1 MRTKTMRNVLLW
13 ITGVLLFVSLAGI
26 CVVQS
31 IQKRSARAAEVEVWK
46 TGVFEMND
54 GVSLRFSD
62 ENGLRFIVKMDE
74 DIANFV
80 TTTEEAEMGFIIAPE
95 SLMLAAKGDYMN
107 MAQQIGGAIDKNKIY
122 REGDYYQ
129 ANACITGVKYKN
141 LELDFVAVA
150 YIQYNGETRYTE
162 YNDKAKLN
170 MYDLVNMAFL
180 NGYSEAIQEFSY
192 LKVSDEIG
200 WYGSNEFP
208 IVVENTDEYNAL
220 VEIANKTEI
229 DLEKNYVVVENN
241 TTTSESFTDETPIII
256 SAAVDKLNKL
266 IEALPDSVTMPDAI
280 GQIGRIHDAEEQYHV
295 LSDVNKLEVENYAK
309 VETLLETI
317 HGYDR
322 VYKNDASDGTV
333 IPSYVP
339 GGFSSTIG
347 GSATTRT
354 DDLYGNVLTVTSDAG
369 GRAALHIQNFPS
381 VSKYSK
387 VYFYVK
393 SSVACDIYLS
403 DGITNDG
410 WGENW
415 KNTWSTSGFW
425 CNANTWRLIE
435 IDVAND
441 GYIGTNFAFG
451 FRTNTTGFTFEISDF
466 YGYTDAAPEETS
478 LMFGT
483 QVDSGE
489 TNEHGKIYNI
499 SREQWY
505 IDNNNVNTIGT
516 LQANKLANAL
526 PSGYET
532 FYFWM
537 YNGTD
542 TEYNFHLA
550 GDVSGTWTDSADSV
564 ALKVGEWTKVTI
576 SAEDIALNK
585 NGQWYVYIL
594 GGDGAGAAKDGWK
607 ISTIYA
613 GPYEEYSYTDHAD
626 VKNVIALINAIPAS
640 LTLNDVATIEKAR
653 AAYDNL
659 SSSQQALVTN
669 VAKLTNA
676 ETFIVDN
683 EKASEV
689 IAMIDA
695 INPRAIEKSAV
706 EAARAAYDNL
716 TDEAKTYVTNITVLE
731 EYEAQLRAES
741 EVQAAANSVISK
753 ITVLPD
759 EVVMPDHLV
768 FVARIEDAENAYN
781 ALSDDAKELVTNYAK
796 LRTLLSAIKGYD
808 AVYIQNLDGVNVIPN
823 YHTQGGFTSTTSG
836 TASLGYDG
844 YYGNYLKVVS
854 ASDGTAAIQ
863 FIDFPDV
870 SEYSK
875 IYFNIRV
882 VGVACDI
889 YLSDGITN
897 DGWGDG
903 WHNTWS
909 TDGFWVNDSS
919 WIQKEVAVSTGI
931 FSSNWALGFKTNV
944 RGITFEITDI
954 VGVKLDLGEKTSTS
968 FGNISDT
975 GTKNEYGTVYD
986 FTQGWS
992 SNTDLGAFNIGILKA
1007 ALNEGHDSLR
1017 FYIYN
1022 PQQDDVAFYFNEN
1035 ETWIQTEVATLTAQA
1050 WTEVVITPELITANE
1065 TYLLYVCVRSG
1076 ASASGWQI
1084 SPIYSF
1090 SSGDLIA
1097 QVQARIDTLNENS
1110 SKAAIDAARQA
1121 YEELPEAEKVLVNI
1135 EKLIVRE
1142 TALYGD
1148 MAENAPFIVGG
1159 GTSYKILYNAEAKE
1173 AAVFLQEQIE
1183 AITGVNVE
1191 LVAINPSAVDKYRYS
1206 IMFCDRNLATD
1217 VIGTEANITAWS
1229 GYAIRRPA
1237 RTVFIEAN
1245 SADGYRMAALAFL
1258 REMYGYD
1265 MISEDCVVYG
1275 ECLDSFPA
1283 FDLVENPAFDYRQQ
1297 QTYMTDN
1304 EVLSMGLHSHTD
1316 IWIHSNQGWDM
1327 HNALHYLPVETYGTS
1342 HSNWYTSDKTQ
1353 ICPTAG
1359 GNSAEFATMVDVI
1372 VANMMVQINA
1382 QPNKENISFSI
1393 MDSAGG
1399 DNCTCARC
1407 TLYNTLYGEG
1417 GFSAAWIDLMN
1428 AINEKIQAQIGD
1440 RKLNIAFLAYR
1451 STEKAP
1457 ASINANGEVT
1467 LMKRYQINDDGSYTQ
1482 TSEYLK
1488 CDDGVMVWLAPIDGK
1503 YAENFNHAD
1512 NADTLALIKK
1522 WCALSDNVYLWM
1534 YGTNFK
1540 NYMYPYNT
1548 WQASAENYKIL
1559 AELGVKGAW
1568 SQSNE
1573 TEATAFSDLKAYID
1587 SKFMFNVNADYETVL
1602 DTYFTNYFGAGAE
1615 KMRSMF
1621 DAIVAKCEEIE
1632 VNYDGLGRGI
1642 YDEIEN
1648 VNGLLGIGSKT
1659 YWSKDWL
1666 NSLVT
1671 LCDEAKALVDA
1682 DTSLTEEQKTAIKN
1696 RITKESLFPRYVL
1709 CTSFASS
1716 YSNSNK
1722 KAMRQAFKAD
1732 ATVLGLTLYK
1742 EANGLLSDLYDDWGV

>member
-13 ITGVLLFVSLAGI
+13 IAGIFLFVVLAGI
-26 CVVQS
+26 CLVES
-31 IQKRSARAAEVEVWK
+31 MQKKSARAAEAEVWQ

-74 DIANFV
+74 DVANFV

-95 SLMLAAKGDYMN
+95 SLMLKANGDYIN
-107 MAQQIGGAIDKNKIY
+107 MAQKIGGAIDKNKIY
-122 REGDYYQ
+122 QEGDYYQ
-129 ANACITGVKYKN
+129 ANACITGVKYN
-141 LELDFVAVA
+141 NFELDFVAVA
-150 YIQYNGETRYTE
+150 YIQYGGEIRYTE
-162 YNDKAKLN
+162 YNNKAKLN

-180 NGYSEAIQEFSY
+180 NGYAEAIQEFSY

-200 WYGSNEFP
+200 WYGSDKFP

-220 VEIANKTEI
+220 VEVVNKTEI
-229 DLEKNYVVVENN
+229 DLENNYVVVENN
-241 TTTSESFTDETPIII
+241 ATPSESFTDETPIIM
-256 SAAVDKLNKL
+256 SAAVDRINKL
-266 IEALPDSVTMPDAI
+266 IENLPDSVTMPDAI
-280 GQIGRIHDAEEQYHV
+280 GQIGRIRDAEEQYEE
-295 LSDVNKLEVENYAK
+295 LSAAEKLEVENYAK
-309 VETLLETI
+309 VETLLELI

-322 VYKNDASDGTV
+322 VYKNDATDGTV

-354 DDLYGNVLTVTSDAG
+354 DDLYGNVLTVTSDAD
-369 GRAALHIQNFPS
+369 GRAQLYFENFPS
-381 VSKYSK
+381 VTKYAK
-387 VYFYVK
+387 IYFYVK
-393 SSVACDIYLS
+393 VDVGCDLYIS
-403 DGITNDG
+403 DGITHDG

-425 CNANTWRLIE
+425 CNANTWKLVE
-435 IDVAND
+435 LYVAD
-441 GYIGTNFAFG
+441 GYIGTNFAIG
-451 FRTNTTGFTFEISDF
+451 FRTDTTGFTFEISDI
-466 YGYTDAAPEETS
+466 YGIVKEKVKMPASLAFGEMTDT
-478 LMFGT
+478 GT
-483 QVDSGE
+483 
-489 TNEHGKIYNI
+489 TNEYGKVYNLAT
-499 SREQWY
+499 QWGG
-505 IDNNNVNTIGT
+505 DTDFQSFEV
-516 LQANKLANAL
+516 NAL
-526 PSGYET
+526 SSALTTGHDS
-532 FYFWM
+532 FYFWI
-537 YNGTD
+537 YNPNANDVTMELVNTVSWKHYD
-542 TEYNFHLA
+542 VTTLTA
-550 GDVSGTWTDSADSV
+550 GA
-564 ALKVGEWTKVTI
+564 WTKYTI
-576 SAEDIALNK
+576 SAEAIEANK
-585 NGQWYVYIL
+585 TGGTVCCVSSGASTAGWQMSAIFKGPEPVQAEIVYL
-594 GGDGAGAAKDGWK
+594 
-607 ISTIYA
+607 
-613 GPYEEYSYTDHAD
+613 DHAD
-626 VKNVIALINAIPAS
+626 VKNVIALINAIPEF
-640 LTLNDVATIEKAR
+640 LTMNDVATIEKAR

-676 ETFIVDN
+676 ETFIVEN

-695 INPRAIEKSAV
+695 INPRAVEKSAV

-716 TDEAKTYVTNITVLE
+716 TDTAKTYVTNIATLE
-731 EYEAQLRAES
+731 EYEAQLSEES

-753 ITVLPD
+753 ITALPD

-768 FVARIEDAENAYN
+768 FVSRIEAARDAYN
-781 ALSDDAKELVTNYAK
+781 ALSDEGKELVTNYAK
-796 LRTLLSAIKGYD
+796 LRTLVSAIRGYET
-808 AVYIQNLDGVNVIPN
+808 VHVQTLDGVNVVPSHVPN
-823 YHTQGGFTSTTSG
+823 YTSTIGG
-836 TASLGYDG
+836 TASMGYDG
-844 YYGNYLKVVS
+844 YYGDYLRVTPNAGGKV
-854 ASDGTAAIQ
+854 AIQ
-863 FIDFPDV
+863 FKNFPDV

-882 VGVACDI
+882 VGESCDL

-897 DGWGDG
+897 DGWGDN

-909 TDGFWVNDSS
+909 TSGLWANNGN
-919 WIQKEVAVSTGI
+919 WIQKELAVSTGI
-931 FSSNWALGFKTNV
+931 FSSNWALGLRTDPTDV
-944 RGITFEITDI
+944 SFEITNI
-954 VGVKLDLGEKTSTS
+954 VGVKLDLGEKTNTS

-975 GTKNEYGTVYD
+975 GTKNEYGTVYN

-1022 PQQDDVAFYFNEN
+1022 PQQDDVGFYFNEN
-1035 ETWIQTEVATLTAQA
+1035 ETWIQTEVATLTTQA
-1050 WTEVVITPELITANE
+1050 WTEVIITPELITANE

-1076 ASASGWQI
+1076 ASTSGWQI

-1121 YEELPEAEKVLVNI
+1121 YEELPETEKLLVNI
-1135 EKLIVRE
+1135 EKLITRE

-1148 MAENAPFIVGG
+1148 MAENAPFIVNG

-1173 AAVFLQEQIE
+1173 AATFLQEQIE

-1191 LVAINPSAVDKYRYS
+1191 LVSINPSAVDKYRYA
-1206 IMFCDRNLATD
+1206 IMFCDRTLATD
-1217 VIGTEANITAWS
+1217 VIGTGANITAWS

-1237 RTVFIEAN
+1237 RAVFIEAN

-1275 ECLDSFPA
+1275 DRLDSFPA
-1283 FDLVENPAFDYRQQ
+1283 FDLVENPSFDYRQQ
-1297 QTYMTDN
+1297 QTYMTED
-1304 EVLSMGLHSHTD
+1304 EVLGMGLQSHTD
-1316 IWIHSNQGWDM
+1316 IWVHSNQGWDM
-1327 HNALHYLPVETYGTS
+1327 HNALHYLPVATYGTS

-1359 GNSAEFATMVDVI
+1359 GNSAEFAAMVDAI

-1393 MDSAGG
+1393 MDSVGG
-1399 DNCTCARC
+1399 DDCTCARC
-1407 TLYNTLYGEG
+1407 TLYDTLYGEG

-1428 AINEKIQAQIGD
+1428 AINAKIQAQIGD

-1451 STEKAP
+1451 STENAP

-1482 TSEYLK
+1482 TNENLK
-1488 CDDGVMVWLAPIDGK
+1488 CDDGVMVWLAPIEGK
-1503 YAENFNHAD
+1503 YAENFNHTD

-1540 NYMYPYNT
+1540 NYLYPYNT

-1587 SKFMFNVNADYETVL
+1587 SKFMFNANADYETVL

-1632 VNYDGLGRGI
+1632 ANYDGLGRGI

-1648 VNGLLGIGSKT
+1648 VNGFMGIGSKT

-1682 DTSLTEEQKTAIKN
+1682 DTNLTEEQKTAIKN

-1732 ATVLGLTLYK
+1732 ATALGLTLYK